1 MQLEGEKNKNAF
13 FLVMGIILIIGGLF
27 FLNNYLMSSRINNPN
42 NLSTL
47 LKNNDLKEQANKK
60 VVPKK
65 INVDFFNNNEK
76 FKSLQEID
84 IKIKDINEL
93 KVGTNN
99 PFQLNVPQ
107 AAGEQGD
114 KDNGLKSENNNLQNE
129 QKN

>member
-65 INVDFFNNNEK
+65 I
-76 FKSLQEID
+76 
-84 IKIKDINEL
+84 KDINEL

>member
-27 FLNNYLMSSRINNPN
+27 F
-42 NLSTL
+42 